1 MDMANGELRPA
12 HHMDNTNLIESDSA
26 LANSTAMTT
35 AIRTT
40 NGYQKTGDL
49 ITLPYTSVSYAEQ
62 PYASTTVNLNEYD
75 TIPFVG
81 QLTLSPEMDEW
92 MDTQTQPELVV
103 DLPGLV
109 VFIDRSTLD
118 KQFDKGAAVLARTAS
133 LFNLEYADVYQRTRL
148 CGELP
153 RDNRAG
159 CWNGTRYQPV
169 PLVGG
174 ASQDEALKIMENSDQ
189 FAGVNVASIP
199 IRSYPSLEGENISH
213 VLGYVGSVTDEDL
226 KNSSKN
232 YYRSEVVGKTGLETQ
247 YNEYLRGTPGVRTFL
262 VNRKEVVTKESRNIQ
277 AVAGNNLITNIDA
290 KLQSGVERALEGAV
304 KRARASGYRGDS
316 GAAVV
321 LEIKTGRVLAMASYP
336 TYEPEIW
343 QRGLTVKQAEDLF
356 SEVKG
361 VPALSRPL
369 QGLFAPASTFKS
381 ISVVAAANA
390 GYSLD
395 ATYNCPASVE
405 IGNRTFNNFDSVAAG
420 RLKLDVGLAISCDSL
435 WYQIAYDEWVRD
447 GGLKPKSKTND
458 YFFNA
463 AKAFGV
469 GKVTGIDLPSEL
481 SGRLPNRTWKQNW
494 YEQNKDF
501 YCNYQQRA
509 KKQDLTRYLIEIAR
523 ENCLDGN
530 KVRAGDAVN
539 FSIGQGDT
547 LVTPIRLAQMYA
559 AIANNGTYYKPQ
571 VARAVVDT
579 DGKVIKEFKPEVA
592 DVIKEEQSTWDFL
605 HRALRMVVT
614 RGTAGSVFSGFP
626 VAVSGKTGTAQVF
639 GKNPNGSAKDDTSWF
654 ASYGPTENP
663 TYAVVMM
670 VSQGGFGAST
680 SGVGVRDI
688 YSTLFGVSGNRV
700 DPNKAV
706 FPNGVP
712 TNIAKVDLKIAA
724 SKVDLTGAKVGGVKL
739 K

>member
-1 MDMANGELRPA
+1 MSQQSKIS
-12 HHMDNTNLIESDSA
+12 LIVFQSLVFSLLFALFGRLFYLQVLESGRYKEAAISIQSR
-26 LANSTAMTT
+26 NIVTP
-35 AIRTT
+35 AIRGAISDI
-40 NGYQKTGDL
+40 NG
-49 ITLPYTSVSYAEQ
+49 
-62 PYASTTVNLNEYD
+62 
-75 TIPFVG
+75 
-81 QLTLSPEMDEW
+81 SP
-92 MDTQTQPELVV
+92 LVV

-118 KQFDKGAAVLARTAS
+118 KQADKGATVLRRTAA
-133 LFNLEYADVYQRTRL
+133 LFNLEYADIYQRTRL

-153 RDNRAG
+153 VNNRAG
-159 CWNGTRYQPV
+159 CWNGTRYQPI

-174 ASQDEALKIMENSDQ
+174 ASQDVALKIMENSDQ

-199 IRSYPSLEGENISH
+199 IRSYPSLEGENTSH

-226 KNSSKN
+226 KDPTKN
-232 YYRSEVVGKTGLETQ
+232 YYRSELVGKTGLETQ
-247 YNEYLRGTPGVRTFL
+247 YNQYLRGTPGVRTFL
-262 VNRKEVVTKESRNIQ
+262 VDRKEVITKESKNIQ
-277 AVAGNNLITNIDA
+277 AIAGNNLVTHIDA
-290 KLQSGVERALEGAV
+290 KLQSGVERALEAAV

-343 QRGLTVKQAEDLF
+343 QKGLTVKQAEDLF

-381 ISVVAAANA
+381 VSVVAAANA
-390 GYSLD
+390 GYPLD
-395 ATYNCPASVE
+395 GSYNCPASVE

-420 RLKLDVGLAISCDSL
+420 RLKLDVGLAISCDSI

-494 YEQNKDF
+494 FEQNKDF

-654 ASYGPTENP
+654 ASYGPTEDP

-688 YSTLFGVSGNRV
+688 YSTLFGVIGNRV

>member
-1 MDMANGELRPA
+1 MSQRSKIS
-12 HHMDNTNLIESDSA
+12 LIVFQSLVFSLLFALFGRLFYLQVLESGRYKEAAISIQSRDIV
-26 LANSTAMTT
+26 TP
-35 AIRTT
+35 AIRGAITDI
-40 NGYQKTGDL
+40 NG
-49 ITLPYTSVSYAEQ
+49 
-62 PYASTTVNLNEYD
+62 
-75 TIPFVG
+75 
-81 QLTLSPEMDEW
+81 SP
-92 MDTQTQPELVV
+92 LVV

-109 VFIDRSTLD
+109 VFIERNTLD
-118 KQFDKGAAVLARTAS
+118 KQSDKGVTVLKRTAA
-133 LFNLEYADVYQRTRL
+133 LFNLEYADIYQRTRL

-153 RDNRAG
+153 VNNRAG
-159 CWNGTRYQPV
+159 CWNGTRYQPI

-174 ASQDEALKIMENSDQ
+174 ASQDLALKIMENSDQ

-199 IRSYPSLEGENISH
+199 IRSYPSLEGENVSH

-262 VNRKEVVTKESRNIQ
+262 VNRKEVVTKESKNIQ
-277 AVAGNNLITNIDA
+277 AIAGNNLVTNIDA
-290 KLQSGVERALEGAV
+290 KLQSGVERALEAAV

-343 QRGLTVKQAEDLF
+343 QKGLTVKQAEDLF

-381 ISVVAAANA
+381 VSVVAAANA
-390 GYSLD
+390 GYPLD
-395 ATYNCPASVE
+395 GSYNCPASVE

-469 GKVTGIDLPSEL
+469 GKATGIDLPSEL

-654 ASYGPTENP
+654 ASYGPTEDP

-680 SGVGVRDI
+680 SGLGVRDI
-688 YSTLFGVSGNRV
+688 YSTLFGVTGNKV

-724 SKVDLTGAKVGGVKL
+724 SKVDLTGVKVGGVKL

>member
-1 MDMANGELRPA
+1 MSQRSKIS
-12 HHMDNTNLIESDSA
+12 LIVFQSLVFSLLFALFGRLFYLQVLESGRYKEAAISIQSRDIV
-26 LANSTAMTT
+26 TP
-35 AIRTT
+35 AIRGAISDI
-40 NGYQKTGDL
+40 NG
-49 ITLPYTSVSYAEQ
+49 
-62 PYASTTVNLNEYD
+62 
-75 TIPFVG
+75 
-81 QLTLSPEMDEW
+81 SP
-92 MDTQTQPELVV
+92 LVV

-118 KQFDKGAAVLARTAS
+118 KQSDKGATVLRRTAA
-133 LFNLEYADVYQRTRL
+133 LFNLEYADIYQRTRL

-153 RDNRAG
+153 VNNRAG
-159 CWNGTRYQPV
+159 CWNGTRYQPI

-174 ASQDEALKIMENSDQ
+174 ASQDVALKIMENSDQ

-199 IRSYPSLEGENISH
+199 IRSYPSLEGENVSH

-262 VNRKEVVTKESRNIQ
+262 VNRKEVVTKESKNIQ
-277 AVAGNNLITNIDA
+277 AIAGNNLVTNIDA
-290 KLQSGVERALEGAV
+290 KLQSGVERALEAAV

-343 QRGLTVKQAEDLF
+343 QKGLTVKQAEDLF

-381 ISVVAAANA
+381 VSVVAAANA
-390 GYSLD
+390 GYPLD
-395 ATYNCPASVE
+395 GSYNCPASVE

-501 YCNYQQRA
+501 YCNYKQRA

-592 DVIKEEQSTWDFL
+592 DVIKEEQNTWDFL

-680 SGVGVRDI
+680 SGLGVRDI
-688 YSTLFGVSGNRV
+688 YSTLFGVTGNKV
-700 DPNKAV
+700 DPSKAI

-724 SKVDLTGAKVGGVKL
+724 SKVDLTGVKVGGVKL

>member
-1 MDMANGELRPA
+1 MSQQSKIS
-12 HHMDNTNLIESDSA
+12 LIVFQSLVFSLLFALFGRLFYLQVLESGRYKEAAISIQSRDIV
-26 LANSTAMTT
+26 TP
-35 AIRTT
+35 AIRGAISDI
-40 NGYQKTGDL
+40 NG
-49 ITLPYTSVSYAEQ
+49 
-62 PYASTTVNLNEYD
+62 
-75 TIPFVG
+75 
-81 QLTLSPEMDEW
+81 SP
-92 MDTQTQPELVV
+92 LVV

-118 KQFDKGAAVLARTAS
+118 KQSDKGATVLRRTAA
-133 LFNLEYADVYQRTRL
+133 LFNLEYADIYQRTRL

-153 RDNRAG
+153 VNNRAG
-159 CWNGTRYQPV
+159 CWNGTRYQPI

-174 ASQDEALKIMENSDQ
+174 ASQDVALKIMENSDQ

-199 IRSYPSLEGENISH
+199 IRSYPSLEGENVSH

-262 VNRKEVVTKESRNIQ
+262 VNRKEVVTKESKNIQ
-277 AVAGNNLITNIDA
+277 AIAGNNLVTNIDA
-290 KLQSGVERALEGAV
+290 KLQSGVERALEAAV

-343 QRGLTVKQAEDLF
+343 QKGLTVKQAEDLF

-381 ISVVAAANA
+381 VSVVAAANA
-390 GYSLD
+390 GYPLD
-395 ATYNCPASVE
+395 GSYNCPASVE

-501 YCNYQQRA
+501 YCNYKQRA

-654 ASYGPTENP
+654 ASYGPTEDP

-688 YSTLFGVSGNRV
+688 YSTLFGVTGNKV
-700 DPNKAV
+700 DPSKAI

-724 SKVDLTGAKVGGVKL
+724 SKVDLTGVKVGGVKL

>member
-1 MDMANGELRPA
+1 MSQRSKIS
-12 HHMDNTNLIESDSA
+12 LIVFQSLVFSLLFALFGRLFYLQVLESGRYKEAAISIQSRDIV
-26 LANSTAMTT
+26 TP
-35 AIRTT
+35 AIRGAISDI
-40 NGYQKTGDL
+40 NG
-49 ITLPYTSVSYAEQ
+49 
-62 PYASTTVNLNEYD
+62 
-75 TIPFVG
+75 
-81 QLTLSPEMDEW
+81 SP
-92 MDTQTQPELVV
+92 LVV

-118 KQFDKGAAVLARTAS
+118 KQSDKGATVLRRTAA
-133 LFNLEYADVYQRTRL
+133 LFNLEYADIYQRTRL

-153 RDNRAG
+153 VNNRAG
-159 CWNGTRYQPV
+159 CWNGTRYQPI

-174 ASQDEALKIMENSDQ
+174 ASQDVALKIMENSDQ

-199 IRSYPSLEGENISH
+199 IRSYPSLEGENVSH

-262 VNRKEVVTKESRNIQ
+262 VNRKEVVTKESKNIQ
-277 AVAGNNLITNIDA
+277 AIAGNNLVTNIDA
-290 KLQSGVERALEGAV
+290 KLQSGVERALEAAV

-343 QRGLTVKQAEDLF
+343 QKGLTVKQAEDLF

-381 ISVVAAANA
+381 VSVVAAANA
-390 GYSLD
+390 GYPLD
-395 ATYNCPASVE
+395 GSYNCPASVE

-494 YEQNKDF
+494 FEQNKDF

-614 RGTAGSVFSGFP
+614 RGTAGSVFAGFP

-654 ASYGPTENP
+654 ASYGPTEDP

-680 SGVGVRDI
+680 SGLGVRDI
-688 YSTLFGVSGNRV
+688 YSTLFGVTGNKV
-700 DPNKAV
+700 DPSKAI

-724 SKVDLTGAKVGGVKL
+724 SKVDLTGVKVGGVKL

>member
-1 MDMANGELRPA
+1 MSQRSKIS
-12 HHMDNTNLIESDSA
+12 LIVFQSLVFSLLFALFGRLFYLQVLESGRYKEAAISIQSRDIV
-26 LANSTAMTT
+26 TP
-35 AIRTT
+35 AIRGAISDI
-40 NGYQKTGDL
+40 NG
-49 ITLPYTSVSYAEQ
+49 
-62 PYASTTVNLNEYD
+62 
-75 TIPFVG
+75 
-81 QLTLSPEMDEW
+81 SP
-92 MDTQTQPELVV
+92 LVV

-118 KQFDKGAAVLARTAS
+118 KQSDKGATVLRRTAA
-133 LFNLEYADVYQRTRL
+133 LFNLEYADIYQRTRL

-153 RDNRAG
+153 VNNRAG
-159 CWNGTRYQPV
+159 CWNGTRYQPI

-174 ASQDEALKIMENSDQ
+174 ASQDVALKIMENSDQ

-199 IRSYPSLEGENISH
+199 IRSYPSLEGENVSH

-262 VNRKEVVTKESRNIQ
+262 VNRKEVVTKESKNIQ
-277 AVAGNNLITNIDA
+277 AIAGNNLVTNIDA
-290 KLQSGVERALEGAV
+290 KLQSGVERALEAAV

-343 QRGLTVKQAEDLF
+343 QKGLTVKQAEDLF

-381 ISVVAAANA
+381 VSVVAAANA
-390 GYSLD
+390 GYPLD
-395 ATYNCPASVE
+395 GSYNCPASVE

-494 YEQNKDF
+494 FEQNKDF

-614 RGTAGSVFSGFP
+614 RGTAGSVFAGFP

-688 YSTLFGVSGNRV
+688 YSTLFGVTGNKV
-700 DPNKAV
+700 DPSKAI

-724 SKVDLTGAKVGGVKL
+724 SKVDLTGVKVGGVKL

>member
-1 MDMANGELRPA
+1 MSQRSKIS
-12 HHMDNTNLIESDSA
+12 LIVFQSLVFSLLFALFGRLFYLQVLESGRYKEAAISIQSRDIV
-26 LANSTAMTT
+26 TP
-35 AIRTT
+35 AIRGAITDI
-40 NGYQKTGDL
+40 NG
-49 ITLPYTSVSYAEQ
+49 
-62 PYASTTVNLNEYD
+62 
-75 TIPFVG
+75 
-81 QLTLSPEMDEW
+81 SP
-92 MDTQTQPELVV
+92 LVV

-109 VFIDRSTLD
+109 VFIERNTLD
-118 KQFDKGAAVLARTAS
+118 KQSDKGVTVLKRTAA
-133 LFNLEYADVYQRTRL
+133 LFNLEYADIYQRTRL

-153 RDNRAG
+153 VNNRAG
-159 CWNGTRYQPV
+159 CWNGTRYQPI

-174 ASQDEALKIMENSDQ
+174 ASQDLALKIMENSDQ

-199 IRSYPSLEGENISH
+199 IRSYPSLEGENVSH

-226 KNSSKN
+226 KNTSKN

-262 VNRKEVVTKESRNIQ
+262 VNRKEVVTKESKNIQ
-277 AVAGNNLITNIDA
+277 AIAGNNLVTNIDA
-290 KLQSGVERALEGAV
+290 KLQSGVERALEAAV

-343 QRGLTVKQAEDLF
+343 QKGLTVKQAEDLF

-381 ISVVAAANA
+381 VSVVAAANA
-390 GYSLD
+390 GYPLD
-395 ATYNCPASVE
+395 GSYNCPASVE

-469 GKVTGIDLPSEL
+469 GKATGIDLPSEL

-654 ASYGPTENP
+654 ASYGPTEDP

-688 YSTLFGVSGNRV
+688 YSTLFGVIGNRV

-724 SKVDLTGAKVGGVKL
+724 SKVDLTGVKVGGVKL

>member
-1 MDMANGELRPA
+1 MSQRSKIS
-12 HHMDNTNLIESDSA
+12 LIVFQSLVFSLLFALFGRLFYLQVLESGRYKEAAISIQSRDIV
-26 LANSTAMTT
+26 TP
-35 AIRTT
+35 AIRGAISDI
-40 NGYQKTGDL
+40 NG
-49 ITLPYTSVSYAEQ
+49 
-62 PYASTTVNLNEYD
+62 
-75 TIPFVG
+75 
-81 QLTLSPEMDEW
+81 SP
-92 MDTQTQPELVV
+92 LVV

-118 KQFDKGAAVLARTAS
+118 KQSDKGATVLRRTAA
-133 LFNLEYADVYQRTRL
+133 LFNLEFADIYQRTRL

-153 RDNRAG
+153 VNNRAG
-159 CWNGTRYQPV
+159 CWNGTRYQPI

-174 ASQDEALKIMENSDQ
+174 ASQDVALKIMENSDQ

-262 VNRKEVVTKESRNIQ
+262 VNRKEVVTKESKNIQ
-277 AVAGNNLITNIDA
+277 AIAGNNLVTNIDA
-290 KLQSGVERALEGAV
+290 KLQSGVERALEAAV

-343 QRGLTVKQAEDLF
+343 QKGLTVKQAEDLF

-381 ISVVAAANA
+381 VSVVAAANA
-390 GYSLD
+390 GYPLD
-395 ATYNCPASVE
+395 GSYNCPASVE

-501 YCNYQQRA
+501 YCNYKQRA

-605 HRALRMVVT
+605 QRALRMVVT

-680 SGVGVRDI
+680 SGLGVRDI
-688 YSTLFGVSGNRV
+688 YSTLFGVTGNKI

-724 SKVDLTGAKVGGVKL
+724 SKVDLTGVKVGGVKL

>member
-1 MDMANGELRPA
+1 MSQRSKIS
-12 HHMDNTNLIESDSA
+12 LIVFQSLVFSLLFALFGRLFYLQVLESGRYKEAAISIQSRDIV
-26 LANSTAMTT
+26 TP
-35 AIRTT
+35 AIRGAISDI
-40 NGYQKTGDL
+40 NG
-49 ITLPYTSVSYAEQ
+49 
-62 PYASTTVNLNEYD
+62 
-75 TIPFVG
+75 
-81 QLTLSPEMDEW
+81 SP
-92 MDTQTQPELVV
+92 LVV

-118 KQFDKGAAVLARTAS
+118 KQSDKGATVLRRTAE
-133 LFNLEYADVYQRTRL
+133 LFNLEYADIYQRTRL

-153 RDNRAG
+153 VNNRAG
-159 CWNGTRYQPV
+159 CWNGTRYQPI

-174 ASQDEALKIMENSDQ
+174 ASQDVALKIMENSDQ

-199 IRSYPSLEGENISH
+199 IRSYPSLEGENVSH

-262 VNRKEVVTKESRNIQ
+262 VNRKEVVTKESKNIQ
-277 AVAGNNLITNIDA
+277 AIAGNNLVTNIDA
-290 KLQSGVERALEGAV
+290 KLQSGVERALEAAV

-343 QRGLTVKQAEDLF
+343 QKGLTVKQAEDLF

-381 ISVVAAANA
+381 VSVVAAANA
-390 GYSLD
+390 GYPLD
-395 ATYNCPASVE
+395 GSYNCPSSVE

-494 YEQNKDF
+494 FEQNKDF

-680 SGVGVRDI
+680 SGLGVRDI
-688 YSTLFGVSGNRV
+688 YSTLFGVTGNKV
-700 DPNKAV
+700 DPSKAI

-724 SKVDLTGAKVGGVKL
+724 SKVDLTGVKVGGVKL

>member
-1 MDMANGELRPA
+1 MSQRSKIS
-12 HHMDNTNLIESDSA
+12 LIVFQSLVFSLLFALFGRLFYLQVLESGRYKEAAISIQSRDIV
-26 LANSTAMTT
+26 TP
-35 AIRTT
+35 AIRGAISDI
-40 NGYQKTGDL
+40 NG
-49 ITLPYTSVSYAEQ
+49 
-62 PYASTTVNLNEYD
+62 
-75 TIPFVG
+75 
-81 QLTLSPEMDEW
+81 SP
-92 MDTQTQPELVV
+92 LVV

-109 VFIDRSTLD
+109 VFVDRSTLD
-118 KQFDKGAAVLARTAS
+118 KQADKGSTVLRRTAA
-133 LFNLEYADVYQRTRL
+133 LFNLEYSDIYQRTRL

-153 RDNRAG
+153 VNNRAG
-159 CWNGTRYQPV
+159 CWNGTRYQPI

-174 ASQDEALKIMENSDQ
+174 ASQDVALKIMENSDQ

-199 IRSYPSLEGENISH
+199 IRSYPSLEGENVSH

-226 KNSSKN
+226 KDPTKN

-262 VNRKEVVTKESRNIQ
+262 VNRKEVVTKESKNIQ
-277 AVAGNNLITNIDA
+277 AIAGNNLVTNIDA
-290 KLQSGVERALEGAV
+290 KLQSGVERALEAAV

-343 QRGLTVKQAEDLF
+343 QKGLTVKQAEDLF
-356 SEVKG
+356 SEAKG

-381 ISVVAAANA
+381 VSVVAAANA
-390 GYSLD
+390 GYPLD
-395 ATYNCPASVE
+395 GSYNCPASVE
-405 IGNRTFNNFDSVAAG
+405 IGTRTFRNFDSVAAG
-420 RLKLDVGLAISCDSL
+420 RIKLDVGLAISCDSL

-447 GGLKPKSKTND
+447 GGLKPKSKAND

-571 VARAVVDT
+571 VARAIVNT

-626 VAVSGKTGTAQVF
+626 VAVSGKTGTAEVF
-639 GKNPNGSAKDDTSWF
+639 GRNPNGSAKDDTSWF

-680 SGVGVRDI
+680 SGIGVRDI
-688 YSTLFGVSGNRV
+688 YSTLFGVTGNKI

-724 SKVDLTGAKVGGVKL
+724 SKVDLTRVKVGGVKL

>member
-1 MDMANGELRPA
+1 MSQRSKIS
-12 HHMDNTNLIESDSA
+12 LIVFQSLVFSLLFALFGRLFYLQVLESGRYKEAAISIQSRDIV
-26 LANSTAMTT
+26 TP
-35 AIRTT
+35 AIRGAISDI
-40 NGYQKTGDL
+40 NG
-49 ITLPYTSVSYAEQ
+49 
-62 PYASTTVNLNEYD
+62 
-75 TIPFVG
+75 
-81 QLTLSPEMDEW
+81 SP
-92 MDTQTQPELVV
+92 LVV

-118 KQFDKGAAVLARTAS
+118 KQSDKGATVLRRTAA
-133 LFNLEYADVYQRTRL
+133 LFNLEYADIYQRTRL

-153 RDNRAG
+153 VNNRAG
-159 CWNGTRYQPV
+159 CWNGTRYQPI

-174 ASQDEALKIMENSDQ
+174 ASQDVALKIMENSDQ

-199 IRSYPSLEGENISH
+199 IRSYPSLEGENVSH

-262 VNRKEVVTKESRNIQ
+262 VNRKEVVTKESKNIQ
-277 AVAGNNLITNIDA
+277 AIAGNNLVTNIDA
-290 KLQSGVERALEGAV
+290 KLQSGVERALEAAV

-343 QRGLTVKQAEDLF
+343 QKGLTVKQAEDLF

-381 ISVVAAANA
+381 VSVVAAANA
-390 GYSLD
+390 GYPLD
-395 ATYNCPASVE
+395 GSYNCPASVE

-654 ASYGPTENP
+654 ASYGPTEDP

-688 YSTLFGVSGNRV
+688 YSTLFGVTGNKV
-700 DPNKAV
+700 DPSKAV

-724 SKVDLTGAKVGGVKL
+724 SKVDLTGVKVGGVKL